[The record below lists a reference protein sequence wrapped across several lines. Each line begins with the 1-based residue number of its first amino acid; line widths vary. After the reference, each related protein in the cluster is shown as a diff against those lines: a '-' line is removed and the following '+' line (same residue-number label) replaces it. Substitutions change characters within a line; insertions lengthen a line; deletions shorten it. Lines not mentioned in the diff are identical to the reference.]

1 MDVYAAVAETA
12 RSGISILLVEQN
24 AEAALS
30 AADRGYVLA
39 NGSIVASG
47 SAAVLR
53 DSALVQQAFL
63 GTPPS
68 VPHAVAK

>member
-1 MDVYAAVAETA
+1 
-12 RSGISILLVEQN
+12 VEQN